1 MTSKKAF
8 IDSSG
13 FFALLVKNDHYHNTA
28 KTFLETVKA
37 GRISLHT
44 SDYVLDE
51 TYTLLKARKVQSQ
64 IKTLSNLVEHS
75 KVLKVHWIDSDL
87 FAATEHYFLKHK
99 DKDYSFTDCLSFI
112 IMKNSSINLA
122 LTKDKHFIQAGFEVV
137 E

>member
-13 FFALLVKNDHYHNTA
+13 FFALLVQNDPYHNTA
-28 KTFLETVKA
+28 KAFLDKVKSEK
-37 GRISLHT
+37 ISLHT

-51 TYTLLKARKVQSQ
+51 TYTLLKARKVPSQ
-64 IKTLSNLVEHS
+64 IKTLSNLIEHS

-87 FAATEHYFLKHK
+87 FSTTEQYFLKHK
-99 DKDYSFTDCLSFI
+99 DKAYSFTDCLSFT
-112 IMKNSSINLA
+112 IMKNSTINLA
-122 LTKDKHFIQAGFEVV
+122 LTKDRHFIQAGFKVV